1 MLQYEYF
8 KEKVHMLNLN
18 SVMLN
23 SGDYELLASFYGEV
37 LQKTEPDM
45 VDKDHNVIGYLAGGT
60 FMSICSHDKVS
71 GKSQNPERIILFF
84 ETTEVQAE
92 FDRIKAIEGSEV
104 IAEPYS
110 PDGQGKFYIAT
121 LADPDG
127 NYFQLVT
134 PWDA

>member
-1 MLQYEYF
+1 
-8 KEKVHMLNLN
+8 MLNLN

-23 SGDYELLASFYGEV
+23 SGDFEKLASYYGAV
-37 LQKTEPDM
+37 LQQKPTME
-45 VDKDHNVIGYLAGGT
+45 DKEHNVIGYLAGNS
-60 FMSICSHDKVS
+60 FLSICSHDKVS
-71 GKSQNPERIILFF
+71 GKSQNPERVILFF
-84 ETTEVQAE
+84 ETKEVKAE
-92 FDRIKAIEGSEV
+92 FDRIKAIEGTTV

-110 PDGQGKFYIAT
+110 PDGEDKFHIAT